1 MTDLRNT
8 RYFGLL
14 TKSPAQATSGS
25 ALSTTTLSKPGR
37 RRFQPFWWLL
47 VLLLVAE
54 LGLFLA
60 HQIPAH
66 LIIGLNR
73 PEDAHYLVDFYDVE
87 ADPAGGHRWSH
98 PQAKILIPAIDAAP
112 TIRLNIENQV
122 APGTPPRSLSYGLL
136 GQDNFISTTLKPG
149 LAPYDLLGKAGP
161 GFFSPAFA
169 TRDQQGYIDQM
180 WLSGPVLQL
189 ETAPFA
195 VKGDRRELG
204 VVVQSV
210 EIKAGITTGRI
221 GLPTLATVL
230 LTAVISLTAGALLN
244 TFRLSF
250 RKKFLLALAFTTLWL
265 GLVAFGR
272 VWLATNTELS
282 VILVILLVLGLMAAR
297 FGGPLALADGRQ
309 FRRWLAERGITS
321 WFKPVPPSIPAAI
334 PSEPPPASISWTYRV
349 AIGIVLFAFAMHL
362 FSFVI
367 PWPAFQF
374 DADNFSVR
382 ELVEIPWS
390 YISLSDDYNV
400 RSFGLHFLLN
410 LPWPL
415 IAVMALAVFL
425 TTFPPTNRRAALYL
439 ERLTRWYPLAGRQLA
454 FQLIGW
460 LFIIGVVILFCLVFR
475 TRIEYGDHDQIIYK
489 LERLKNLDALPGP
502 GTFLIW
508 REGEILDYAS
518 HFLLWRLFEN
528 TGWWKPEYTY
538 TVTSALA
545 GGLYVVLAWL
555 LAVHFTQQRIGRFL
569 ISGLLLTLAGTLLFM
584 GYVESYTLV
593 TLSAMAY
600 IVAAVWAFAP
610 PNRKPISIVWP
621 AFLLGLTILLHPQAI
636 FLGPSFVVGLLWR
649 AGLNRPDFNW
659 RKLAIEACQSA
670 IIGGLMLAGLVF
682 FMGFYN
688 YTWNQWDV
696 GRGFV
701 GGYDLSFFK
710 PLFAVRSDTL
720 EFYPILSL
728 DYFRFQ
734 FNLQMLLAPGTLL
747 LLVWLSF
754 SALYRQPAFWRPA
767 GLIIAGTLVFIIG
780 LTLISG
786 HYLVWLAAIGM
797 AIQLAGLWLVR
808 RRLDH
813 PAGLVL
819 GTAALYTWIF
829 SLIWNP
835 DLGTHDWDLLSLN
848 GFFTTTLL
856 GYWLVVRLEKYPG
869 WLARVSVAL
878 LTSSICLWFAWVS
891 YNAFFH

>member
-1 MTDLRNT
+1 M
-8 RYFGLL
+8 L

-25 ALSTTTLSKPGR
+25 ALSTTTLAKPG

-54 LGLFLA
+54 FGLFLA
-60 HQIPAH
+60 HQVPAH

-73 PEDAHYLVDFYDVE
+73 PQDAQYLINFYEVED
-87 ADPAGGHRWSH
+87 DPAGGHRWSH

-122 APGTPPRSLSYGLL
+122 APGTPPRRLSYGLL
-136 GQDNFISTTLKPG
+136 RQDNFISATLKPG
-149 LAPYDLLGKAGP
+149 LAPYDLLGKPGP

-169 TRDQQGYIDQM
+169 TRDQQGYIDRL

-230 LTAVISLTAGALLN
+230 LTAVISLAAGALLN

-250 RKKFLLALAFTTLWL
+250 RKKFILALAFTTLWL
-265 GLVAFGR
+265 GVVALGR

-282 VILVILLVLGLMAAR
+282 VILVILLALGLMAAR
-297 FGGPLALADGRQ
+297 FGGPLVLADSRQ
-309 FRRWLAERGITS
+309 FRGWLAERRS
-321 WFKPVPPSIPAAI
+321 ASVVAPAPSNIPAAM
-334 PSEPPPASISWTYRV
+334 PGPPPPASISWTYRA
-349 AIGIVLFAFAMHL
+349 AIGIVLFAFAIHL
-362 FSFVI
+362 FSFVV
-367 PWPAFQF
+367 PSPPFQL
-374 DADNFSVR
+374 DSDNFKGSN
-382 ELVEIPWS
+382 LVAIPWS
-390 YISLSDDYNV
+390 YLSLTGDYDI
-400 RSFGLHFLLN
+400 RSFGLHYLFS
-410 LPWPL
+410 LPWL
-415 IAVMALAVFL
+415 LVALMGLAVLL
-425 TTFPPTNRRAALYL
+425 TTFPATNRRAANYL
-439 ERLTRWYPLAGRQLA
+439 EKIGRWRPLAGRKLVIQLA
-454 FQLIGW
+454 VWLVIIALVVAFGLI
-460 LFIIGVVILFCLVFR
+460 FR
-475 TRIEYGDHDQIIYK
+475 TGIDYGDHDQIIYK
-489 LERLKNLDALPGP
+489 LERLKSLDALPGP

-508 REGEILDYAS
+508 REGEILDYAA
-518 HFLLWRLFEN
+518 HFLLWRMLEN
-528 TGWWKPEYTY
+528 TGWWKSEYTY

-545 GGLYVVLAWL
+545 GGIYVGLAWL
-555 LAVHFTQQRIGRFL
+555 LAVSLTRQRVGRLL
-569 ISGLLLTLAGTLLFM
+569 ITGLLLTVGGTELFM

-593 TLSAMAY
+593 TLSAIIY
-600 IVAAVWAFAP
+600 ILAAIWAFAP
-610 PNRKPISIVWP
+610 PTGKPISIMWP
-621 AFLLGLTILLHPQAI
+621 AFWLGLTILLHPQAI
-636 FLGPSFVVGLLWR
+636 FLGPSFVAGLLWR
-649 AGLNRPDFNW
+649 AGLNRPGFNW
-659 RKLAIEACQSA
+659 RKLAIETCQSA

-696 GRGFV
+696 GQGFV
-701 GGYDLSFFK
+701 GGYDMSFFK
-710 PLFAVRSDTL
+710 PLLAARPDTL

-734 FNLQMLLAPGTLL
+734 FNLQMLLAPGSLL
-747 LLVWLSF
+747 LLAWLGG
-754 SALYRQPAFWRPA
+754 SALLRKTTFGRPA
-767 GLIIAGTLVFIIG
+767 GLIIAGTLVFIVG
-780 LTLISG
+780 LTLVGG
-786 HYLVWLAAIGM
+786 HYLVWLAAIGV

-808 RRLDH
+808 RHLSH

-819 GTAALYTWIF
+819 GTAALYTWLF

-878 LTSSICLWFAWVS
+878 LTSSTCLWFAWVS